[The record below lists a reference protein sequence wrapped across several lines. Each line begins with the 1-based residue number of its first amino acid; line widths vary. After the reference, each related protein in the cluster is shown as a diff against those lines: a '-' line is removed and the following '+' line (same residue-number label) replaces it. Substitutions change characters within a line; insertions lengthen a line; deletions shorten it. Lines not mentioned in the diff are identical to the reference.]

1 MGEAMEIS
9 VALQIA
15 LFFASLSVIVL
26 VACIVPIAFQTRRN
40 SEQLLRTI
48 EELKSNTQLLAQDSR
63 ELVRSLNDLCRR
75 ANQQMDEL
83 SQILRTAQQWTQRA
97 DRLVEEVGS
106 AIEPPVFSLAR
117 NLNLFRT
124 GATTFLR
131 TLFHLNH
138 HNQTKERGNHVR
150 Q

>member
-1 MGEAMEIS
+1 MELS

-26 VACIVPIAFQTRRN
+26 VACIIPIAFRTRRN

-48 EELKSNTQLLAQDSR
+48 EDLKSNTQLLAQDSR
-63 ELVRSLNDLCRR
+63 ELVRNLNDLCRR

-83 SQILRTAQQWTQRA
+83 GQIVRTAQQWTQRA
-97 DRLVEEVGS
+97 NRLVEEVG
-106 AIEPPVFSLAR
+106 AAVEPPVFSLVR
-117 NLNLFRT
+117 NLNVFRT
-124 GATTFLR
+124 GVTTFLR
-131 TLFHLNH
+131 TLFHLNYH
-138 HNQTKERGNHVR
+138 NQIHNQTKEGRNHVR

>member
-1 MGEAMEIS
+1 MEMS

-26 VACIVPIAFQTRRN
+26 VACVIPIAFRTRRN
-40 SEQLLRTI
+40 SEQLLRTF
-48 EELKSNTQLLAQDSR
+48 EELKSNTQTLAQDSH
-63 ELVRSLNDLCRR
+63 ELVRNLNDLCRR
-75 ANQQMDEL
+75 ANQQMDEVG
-83 SQILRTAQQWTQRA
+83 QILRTAQQWTQRA
-97 DRLVEEVGS
+97 NRLVEEVG
-106 AIEPPVFSLAR
+106 AAVEPPVFALAR
-117 NLNLFRT
+117 NMNLLRT

-138 HNQTKERGNHVR
+138 HNHTHNQTKERANHVR